1 MLRTLLPKPVDV
13 NSQDVPAVN
22 LDDLKKQQRKKIFK
36 CSQCGKCYGS
46 SYDLKK
52 HKVTHMVVKP
62 FKCDYCKKTFAQ
74 SIQLKN
80 HERTHTGEK
89 PL

>member
-1 MLRTLLPKPVDV
+1 MLRTLLPKPVDI
-13 NSQDVPAVN
+13 NSQAVPAVN

-36 CSQCGKCYGS
+36 CSQCGKCSGS

-52 HKVTHMVVKP
+52 HKITHMVVKP